1 MCEFYLVLLQTALLN
16 HLVTLFLE
24 GDDDKS
30 DKYVDEEERE
40 DHKVDHVE
48 NGHFHPVPTTRP
60 HVFLCNVS
68 RVLKD
73 PK

>member
-1 MCEFYLVLLQTALLN
+1 MFYLVLFQTALLN
-16 HLVTLFLE
+16 HLITLLLK

-30 DKYVDEEERE
+30 DEDVDEEEGE

-48 NGHFHPVPTTRP
+48 NRHFHPVPTTRA
-60 HVFLCNVS
+60 HVLLSNIS